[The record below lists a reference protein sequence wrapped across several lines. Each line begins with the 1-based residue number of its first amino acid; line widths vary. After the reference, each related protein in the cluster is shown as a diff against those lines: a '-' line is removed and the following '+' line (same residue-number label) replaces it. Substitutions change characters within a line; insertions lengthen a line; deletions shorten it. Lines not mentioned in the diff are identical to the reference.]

1 MLDPILRIYDINAD
15 VIKMI
20 YDIILNMC
28 IAETEIFFNLS
39 PSYFTPLLNDA
50 LMITLQIPW
59 ILTIMQNN
67 SPDFHGL

>member
-28 IAETEIFFNLS
+28 IAETEIFFNPLS
-39 PSYFTPLLNDA
+39 PILYTFT
-50 LMITLQIPW
+50 
-59 ILTIMQNN
+59 
-67 SPDFHGL
+67 